1 MPRKRAEGTRA
12 PNMAATIYQGN
23 DGRWHGR
30 VTMGTLDNGKPDR
43 RHVSAKTE
51 AEVLQKVRGLER
63 DRDAGRVVRPGKGW
77 TVEKWLNHW
86 LEHIAAPTVRANTLS
101 GYRVAVRVHLIP
113 GVGAHRLDRLTAEH
127 LEKLYARMQASGS
140 AAATAHQAHRT
151 IRAALNQAVKR
162 QYLARN
168 PATYATAPQ
177 LDEEEVEPY
186 TIEEVQR
193 FLAEAGKHRNSA
205 RWAIALALGLRQGEV
220 LGLQWPDLDL
230 DRGELRVRRSRLRPT
245 YAHGCGGT
253 CGRSPGYCP
262 QKRQT
267 NAATDKTK
275 SRAGRRRVGL
285 PAELVELL
293 EAHRQ
298 EQDKERIT
306 AAQLWHDEGW
316 VFASH
321 TGRPLSPNT
330 DYREWKRL
338 LAAAGLR
345 DGRLHDARHTA
356 ATVLLILGVQ
366 QRAVMGLMGWSS
378 AGMAARYQHV
388 TDSIRRDVADQI
400 GGAIWKRTSEQE
412 RRTGDEGDD
421 GTSAVPALV

>member
-1 MPRKRAEGTRA
+1 MT
-12 PNMAATIYQGN
+12 ATIYQGS

-30 VTMGTLDNGKPDR
+30 VTMGTLDDGKPDR

-51 AEVLQKVRGLER
+51 AEVTQKVRSLEK
-63 DRDAGRVVRPGKGW
+63 DRDAGRVVRPGRGW

-86 LEHIAAPTVRANTLS
+86 LEHIAAPKVRANTLS
-101 GYRVAVRVHLIP
+101 GYSVAVRVHLIP
-113 GVGAHRLDRLTAEH
+113 GVGAHRLDKLTPEH
-127 LEKLYARMQASGS
+127 LEKLYARMQANGS

-168 PATYATAPQ
+168 PAVHATAPQ
-177 LDEEEVEPY
+177 LDDEEIEPY
-186 TIEEVQR
+186 SIEEVQR
-193 FLAEAGKHRNSA
+193 FLSEAGKHRNSA

-220 LGLQWPDLDL
+220 LGLQWSDVDLDK
-230 DRGELRVRRSRLRPT
+230 GELRVRRSRLRPK

-253 CGRSPGYCP
+253 CQRKAGYCP
-262 QKRQT
+262 DKQQI

-293 EAHRQ
+293 EAHREEQ
-298 EQDKERIT
+298 EKERIT
-306 AAQLWHDEGW
+306 ASQLWSEEGW
-316 VFASH
+316 VFASP

-378 AGMAARYQHV
+378 TGMAARYQHV
-388 TDSIRRDVADQI
+388 TDPIRQAVAKQV
-400 GGAIWKRTSEQE
+400 GGAIWKRTKKQKKGKK
-412 RRTGDEGDD
+412 RGKDD
-421 GTSAVPALV
+421 GASGVPALV

>member
-1 MPRKRAEGTRA
+1 MPRKRPEGTRA
-12 PNMAATIYQGN
+12 PNMTATIYQGN

-30 VTMGTLDNGKPDR
+30 VTMGVRDDGKPDR

-51 AEVLQKVRGLER
+51 AEVTQKVRSLER
-63 DRDAGRVVRPGKGW
+63 DRDAGRVVRPGRGW

-86 LEHIAAPTVRANTLS
+86 LEHIAAPKVRQNTLS
-101 GYRVAVRVHLIP
+101 GYSVAVRVHLIP
-113 GVGAHRLDRLTAEH
+113 GVGAHRLEKLTPEH
-127 LEKLYARMQASGS
+127 LERLYARMQAAGS
-140 AAATAHQAHRT
+140 APATAHQAHRT

-162 QYLARN
+162 QYLSRN
-168 PATYATAPQ
+168 PALYATAPR

-186 TIEEVQR
+186 TIEEVRR
-193 FLAEAGKHRNSA
+193 FLTEAGKHRNSA

-220 LGLQWPDLDL
+220 LGLQWGDVDLSG
-230 DRGELRVRRSRLRPT
+230 GELRVRRSRLRPT
-245 YAHGCGGT
+245 YRHGCGDT
-253 CGRSPGYCP
+253 CGRKPGYCP

-293 EAHRQ
+293 EAHRDEQ
-298 EQDKERIT
+298 EKERVK
-306 AAQLWHDEGW
+306 AAQLWTEGGW
-316 VFASH
+316 VFASP
-321 TGRPLSPNT
+321 TGGPLSPNT

-356 ATVLLILGVQ
+356 ATVLLVLGVQ

-378 AGMAARYQHV
+378 AGMAARYQHL
-388 TDSIRRDVADQI
+388 TDSIRKDVAKQV
-400 GGAIWKRTSEQE
+400 GGVIWKRTKKENK
-412 RRTGDEGDD
+412 RKKRDKDD
-421 GTSAVPALV
+421 GASGVPALV